1 MFAQVS
7 ARVYMLCEAH
17 IQRTF
22 SEIVPGPEATPSQT
36 RRNAVLATGRNKTI
50 NKLIN

>member
-7 ARVYMLCEAH
+7 ALVYMLCEAH

-22 SEIVPGPEATPSQT
+22 SEIVPGPAATPSQT
-36 RRNAVLATGRNKTI
+36 RRSGAVLATGRN
-50 NKLIN
+50 